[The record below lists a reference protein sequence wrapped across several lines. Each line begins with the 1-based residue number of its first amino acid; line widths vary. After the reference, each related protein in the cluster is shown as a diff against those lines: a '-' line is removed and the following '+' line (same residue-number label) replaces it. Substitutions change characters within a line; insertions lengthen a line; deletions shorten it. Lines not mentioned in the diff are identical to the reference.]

1 MASVPY
7 PLARQALA
15 LADIAGGLDGVTLK
29 AVLIDTAD
37 YTYAATDQYLS
48 DVAAAAR
55 VATSA
60 ALTGVAVDTDG
71 VLDADDCSFSAVT
84 GDSCEAVIVYE
95 DSGAEATSHLIS
107 YNELSAA
114 ITPDGSDILVSWN
127 ASGICKL

>member
-1 MASVPY
+1 
-7 PLARQALA
+7 
-15 LADIAGGLDGVTLK
+15 
-29 AVLIDTAD
+29 
-37 YTYAATDQYLS
+37 
-48 DVAAAAR
+48 